1 MVVVTGC
8 AYILIKAVTKTP
20 LPAPAAPAAPA
31 SLETLAKV
39 QAGLSKNHINLLDD
53 IQAIRRSQNDLVTRV
68 NLFTAPRV
76 GEEARLRHL
85 ETTVDAQQEALN
97 TQGEATHACCTELHN
112 DIGHVKTVVI
122 EGHKQLIQTN
132 TRIKKIENKLGI
144 DADDIF

>member
-1 MVVVTGC
+1 MVVFTGC

-20 LPAPAAPAAPA
+20 PPVPPAPAAPA
-31 SLETLAKV
+31 SLETLAKG
-39 QAGLSKNHINLLDD
+39 QAGLAQNYTTILED
-53 IQAIRRSQNDLVTRV
+53 IHAIRRSQNDLLTRV

-85 ETTVDAQQEALN
+85 ETTVDAQQAALN

-122 EGHKQLIQTN
+122 KGHKQFIQTE